1 MRLSLE
7 ERECLDQLI
16 RKGKSPALRLM
27 KVRILLKTDVGEGG
41 EGRSD
46 SRVFPRKGHSG
57 TRKVRLM
64 RRMLREPRPVSCL
77 STLDCLISL
86 FRALDTAVFLCGMHC
101 GNMRP
106 VVENSPV
113 LVRKVF
119 LAGNLSIAKS
129 STKLCMVGQGRRRSQ
144 GPSASRRAK
153 EKRRPDPGITACPG
167 IQPAYFVW
175 IVFHAVLFC
184 CGDIL
189 RKGIELAF
197 R

>member
-1 MRLSLE
+1 
-7 ERECLDQLI
+7 
-16 RKGKSPALRLM
+16 
-27 KVRILLKTDVGEGG
+27 
-41 EGRSD
+41 
-46 SRVFPRKGHSG
+46 
-57 TRKVRLM
+57 M

-189 RKGIELAF
+189 RKGRTGISVICRSRGRPLPQVSLKMSTRSLCQSHLDPTMRAN
-197 R
+197 RLWL